1 MATLQGK
8 IGPKQGQSP
17 DGESFGVFQVPKGI
31 ARLSLHSSSAA
42 WSAHGFSLRLLPLHM
57 CGIPRQAD
65 VPWSWPLQCSGVPTV
80 TRLPLHGF
88 FDFLQEFCSYI
99 TQHGLSRSLD
109 LWCKTLWFSILRLS
123 CCKNQYHMDNAA
135 NFWWHL
141 RMDHSRIAFMC
152 WSWGNTLVCCFEQ
165 GTSSRTLLV

>member
-1 MATLQGK
+1 MPKGK
-8 IGPKQGQSP
+8 NGSTARKDWTKARPKPRQRKLSGPWVLSG
-17 DGESFGVFQVPKGI
+17 GHGGVFQVPKGI

-80 TRLPLHGF
+80 TRLPLHGC
-88 FDFLQEFCSYI
+88 FDFLQELCSYI

-109 LWCKTLWFSILRLS
+109 LWCKTPWCNL
-123 CCKNQYHMDNAA
+123 
-135 NFWWHL
+135 
-141 RMDHSRIAFMC
+141 HSAPFMLQKPVPHGQRC
-152 WSWGNTLVCCFEQ
+152 PFLMTP
-165 GTSSRTLLV
+165 